1 MAEIGRLSAK
11 QHAAI
16 AALLAAKDVRQ
27 AALLASV
34 PERTLFRWLGLPDF
48 RAALAREET
57 RIITHTARLLTAATA
72 EAVQTMQDTMR
83 DPNALP
89 GVRLRASD
97 LVLKNARE
105 YREHEQLE
113 ERLARLEEIISEYKK
128 K

>member
-1 MAEIGRLSAK
+1 MAENGRLTPK
-11 QHAAI
+11 QQAAI

-27 AALLASV
+27 AALLAGV
-34 PERTLFRWLGLPDF
+34 PERTLFRWLALDDF

-57 RIITHTARLLTAATA
+57 RIITHTSRLLTAATA

-97 LVLKNARE
+97 LLLKNARE

-113 ERLARLEEIISEYKK
+113 ERLARLEDIISEYQAK
-128 K
+128 

>member
-16 AALLAAKDVRQ
+16 AALLAAKDVRH
-27 AALLASV
+27 AALLAGV

-48 RAALAREET
+48 QSALAREEA
-57 RIITHTARLLTAATA
+57 RIITHTSRLLTAATA

-113 ERLARLEEIISEYKK
+113 ERLARLEEIIGEYKK